1 MSVAASLL
9 ALLVA
14 TGVGFGSA
22 LVPFLNA
29 ETYAVV
35 AAGSAPALG
44 VALALAA
51 GQTAGKLV
59 LFESA
64 RRGSERW
71 AVRDETSRRAR
82 WAARV
87 SPWLTSPR
95 TGPPV
100 VLLSA
105 TLGIPPLA
113 VVALAA
119 GACGQ
124 RRGLF
129 AALVLS
135 GRAARFAAI
144 VLPAAHLF
152 R

>member
-1 MSVAASLL
+1 MNTEVTVL
-9 ALLVA
+9 AVVGA
-14 TGVGFGSA
+14 TGVGFGAA
-22 LVPFLNA
+22 LLPFLNA
-29 ETYAVV
+29 ESFAVV

-44 VALALAA
+44 VALALAV

-64 RRGSERW
+64 RRGNERW
-71 AVRDETSRRAR
+71 KVRDESSRRAR
-82 WAARV
+82 WTARV
-87 SPWLTSPR
+87 GPWLTSPR

-105 TLGIPPLA
+105 TLGLPPLA
-113 VVALAA
+113 VVALVA

-129 AALVLS
+129 GVLVLV
-135 GRAARFAAI
+135 GRGVRFAVI
-144 VLPAAHLF
+144 VLPAAELL

>member
-1 MSVAASLL
+1 MNAAGAAL
-9 ALLVA
+9 ALLA
-14 TGVGFGSA
+14 AAFVGLGSA
-22 LVPFLNA
+22 LVPFVNA

-44 VALALAA
+44 VALALAV

-64 RRGSERW
+64 RRGTERW
-71 AVRDETSRRAR
+71 KAQEESSRRAR
-82 WAARV
+82 WTARV
-87 SPWLTSPR
+87 RPWLTSPR

-113 VVALAA
+113 VVALVA

-124 RRGLF
+124 RRRLF
-129 AALVLS
+129 AVLVLV
-135 GRAARFAAI
+135 GRGVRVAVI
-144 VLPAAHLF
+144 VLPAAQLLH
-152 R
+152 